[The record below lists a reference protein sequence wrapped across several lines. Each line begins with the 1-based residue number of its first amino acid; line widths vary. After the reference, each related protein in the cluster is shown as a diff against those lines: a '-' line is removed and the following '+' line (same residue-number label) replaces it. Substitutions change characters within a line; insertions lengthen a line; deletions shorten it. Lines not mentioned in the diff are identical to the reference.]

1 MKYYLLTYLLVVVM
15 YYDERS
21 LICRRLLVAGG
32 KDKTAQKPA
41 SAAVTKT
48 TQKERKA
55 PQLLPQNIN
64 DWTSSDINK
73 WLRNNNLQH
82 LRSWY
87 TTLFFIVTLYTFMAY
102 VEKYNMRIL
111 QPESVRRPSYADEA
125 QRICH
130 CCFLQGS
137 AAR

>member
-1 MKYYLLTYLLVVVM
+1 MVILSHVCNFVSVKVFNKVLLTYLLTYLLVVVM
-15 YYDERS
+15 YYDVQS

-55 PQLLPQNIN
+55 PQLPPQNIN

-87 TTLFFIVTLYTFMAY
+87 TTLFFVVTLYTFMAY
-102 VEKYNMRIL
+102 VEKK
-111 QPESVRRPSYADEA
+111 QYAN
-125 QRICH
+125 I
-130 CCFLQGS
+130 
-137 AAR
+137 AA

>member
-1 MKYYLLTYLLVVVM
+1 M
-15 YYDERS
+15 YYDVQS

-55 PQLLPQNIN
+55 PQLPPQNIN

-87 TTLFFIVTLYTFMAY
+87 TTLFFVVTLYTFMAY
-102 VEKYNMRIL
+102 VEKK
-111 QPESVRRPSYADEA
+111 QYAN
-125 QRICH
+125 I
-130 CCFLQGS
+130 
-137 AAR
+137 AA